1 MTANPNMADTPSFK
15 QTGGRRLRRDSELFQ
30 SRLGG
35 NSTDLIR
42 RLFCQLLGG
51 ACVMSA
57 LGLWFWPGSDWGPDV
72 FAIKTG
78 LTIFLVCSAG
88 FLLAWRAE
96 SADLVEVDQKRREV
110 RFVKRKGER
119 MRTVRRIGFDNL
131 TALYVEDDALHI
143 VARGVYLH
151 EVIELQPSFD
161 RSILR
166 RLA

>member
-1 MTANPNMADTPSFK
+1 MTANPNIDDTQGAPT
-15 QTGGRRLRRDSELFQ
+15 QGAQRLRRDAELFQ

-35 NSTDLIR
+35 NSTDLVR
-42 RLFCQLLGG
+42 RLLCQLVGG

-57 LGLWFWPGSDWGPDV
+57 LGLWFWPGSGWGADV

-78 LTIFLVCSAG
+78 LTLFLVCSAG

-96 SADLVEVDQKRREV
+96 TADLIEVDQNRREV
-110 RFVKRKGER
+110 RFVKRKSDR
-119 MRTVRRIGFDNL
+119 MRTVRRISFDNL

-143 VARGVYLH
+143 VGRGVYLH